1 MKKIFYEDRIDI
13 YPLINIITKYKINI
27 LKLTLIS
34 GVLLFVSSFFFPSK
48 FDSVAIL
55 APANNTSNPGSSSS
69 SGLADIAESVGVSI
83 DSNDEISQADLAI
96 ALVSSRSFF
105 GLITDEL
112 FFDKRLKKLSD
123 KKKRDYLL
131 NPNEFEKTYNRYLKS
146 INVSKDDDNGLYT
159 ISLSNR
165 DPVFAQEFL
174 THVIDLLNK
183 TIKDKEV
190 KKANE
195 GRYFLEKSLADV
207 NINEIRQIFSAL
219 LVSQVRT
226 VMLAEASKEFVFEVV
241 DPPYVPVK
249 RSFPKRF
256 LFLLFGLLIGFI
268 SSYFYFLISEDSE

>member
-13 YPLINIITKYKINI
+13 YPLINIITEYKINI
-27 LKLTLIS
+27 LKFTLIS
-34 GVLLFVSSFFFPSK
+34 GVLFFVSSFFFPSK

-55 APANNTSNPGSSSS
+55 APANNTSNPSSSSS

-83 DSNDEISQADLAI
+83 DGNDEISQADLAI

-105 GLITDEL
+105 GLITEDL
-112 FFDKRLKKLSD
+112 FFDKRLKKLPD
-123 KKKRDYLL
+123 EKKRNYLV

-146 INVSKDDDNGLYT
+146 INVRKDDDNGLYT

-174 THVIDLLNK
+174 THVINLLNK

-195 GRYFLEKSLADV
+195 GRYFLEESLADV

-256 LFLLFGLLIGFI
+256 LFLLLGLLIGFI
-268 SSYFYFLISEDSE
+268 TSYFYFLISEESE